1 MKKTLDEVLAEAAI
15 RDIQMRYCRGADR
28 MDFDLMRSC
37 FHPDAVTEYFGET
50 DVDGFIEMGR
60 KALPGFLCTTHNT
73 GNQLVEVTGDTAW
86 AEHYTVATHRL
97 PADETGPER
106 DFVTAVRYV
115 DRLECRDGDWRIS
128 RRTLV
133 FDWGRIDPIGD
144 LRYEPKSLA
153 ARRDRD
159 DPSYVGLRARRC

>member
-37 FHPDAVTEYFGET
+37 FHPDAVTDFFGVS
-50 DVDGFIEMGR
+50 DVDGFIAMAR
-60 KALPGFLCTTHNT
+60 QALPGFVATTHNT

-86 AEHYTVATHRL
+86 AEHYAVATHRIA
-97 PADETGPER
+97 ADDKGPER

-115 DRLECRDGDWRIS
+115 DRLECRDGEWGIVKRK
-128 RRTLV
+128 LV
-133 FDWGRIDPIGD
+133 FDWGRIDPVGD
-144 LRYEPKSLA
+144 MRYEPKSA
-153 ARRDRD
+153 GGRRDRS
-159 DPSYVGLRARRC
+159 DPSYAMR